1 MKLNEELKRQEE
13 IRLKQQQEAIK
24 LQHQQ
29 ELLRLEAIKQ
39 QQILQ
44 GLTHTN
50 SLSPSCTTHRLIIS
64 NQQNR

>member
-1 MKLNEELKRQEE
+1 MKEQLKLNEELKRQEE
-13 IRLKQQQEAIK
+13 IRLKQQQEALK

-44 GLTHTN
+44 GN
-50 SLSPSCTTHRLIIS
+50 SSLLHDLFLELI
-64 NQQNR
+64 QFYLVQ

>member
-44 GLTHTN
+44 GLTNTN
-50 SLSPSCTTHRLIIS
+50 SLSLFVMHTPLI
-64 NQQNR
+64 NPD